1 MNSMQKCQHGRA
13 GIRTNKH
20 FVNQVLKGVTRM
32 SNIFSSDSN
41 TQYPTAKMFWSQLPT
56 MNQWTNNN
64 QNLLNVVFTSSEGK
78 SGKNSD
84 ITIQSYTAQ
93 AETPNLPLLL
103 DKAIELAKTNEVA
116 GLIIACAF
124 FTFVICAA
132 LSTFLRNCV
141 DTLRISVDI
150 VIRLINYFRK

>member
-1 MNSMQKCQHGRA
+1 
-13 GIRTNKH
+13 
-20 FVNQVLKGVTRM
+20 M
-32 SNIFSSDSN
+32 SNIFNSDSN
-41 TQYPTAKMFWSQLPT
+41 VQYLTAKTIWSQLPN
-56 MNQWTNNN
+56 MNLWANNH
-64 QNLLNVVFTSSEGK
+64 QNMVNVVFKSSEGK

-84 ITIQSYTAQ
+84 LTIQSYTIP

-116 GLIIACAF
+116 ALIIACAF

-132 LSTFLRNCV
+132 LSSFLRNCV

-150 VIRLINYFRK
+150 VIRLMNYFRK